1 MRIFKTTAL
10 IIGVIGMVLLT
21 GCVPWTGSCQVQAER
36 KDEHTVNADQVS
48 SFKIR
53 TSFGNIQ
60 LTGSESPQCH
70 VQANI
75 QAHACSLERAQQLAD
90 ATQVV
95 LDQDHNRLDLH
106 VDRPSLTHGESV
118 GVSFTIECPHTMIV
132 DGKTSYGNI
141 SIQNIQGRITAE
153 TSFGNLHVART
164 GLGGNPALDLQTS
177 YGNIEGQEIDTPDLK
192 AITSFANI
200 DLQGRA
206 QTYPLAQQVI
216 CQTGYGNVTCRG
228 LSAQHFKLNTSFAN
242 ATLQCGPQT
251 PADVQI
257 QVTSSYGN
265 VSCDLPENYAGS
277 VNLSTSFGDIYSAR
291 DVLTRGVHKNRLR
304 GTVGRG
310 NGQVECHS
318 SFGNVHL
325 K

>member
-1 MRIFKTTAL
+1 MRIIKTTAL
-10 IIGVIGMVLLT
+10 IIGLIGMVLLT

-36 KDEHTVNADQVS
+36 NEEHTINADQVS

-60 LTGSESPQCH
+60 LTGSESSQCH

-95 LDQDHNRLDLH
+95 LDQDQDRLDLY
-106 VDRPSLTHGESV
+106 VDKPSLTHGESV
-118 GVSFTIECPHTMIV
+118 GVSFTIECPQTMIV

-141 SIQNIQGRITAE
+141 SIQNIQGRITAK
-153 TSFGNLHVART
+153 TSFGNLHLGQTT
-164 GLGGNPALDLQTS
+164 GPLDLQTS
-177 YGNIEGQEIDTPDLK
+177 YGNIDGQEIDTPDLK

-200 DLQGRA
+200 DLQGHA

-216 CQTGYGNVTCRG
+216 CQTGYGNITCRR

-251 PADVQI
+251 PDDVHI
-257 QVTSSYGN
+257 QVTSSYGD

-277 VNLSTSFGDIYSAR
+277 VNLSTSFGQINTTR
-291 DVLTRGVHKNRLR
+291 DVLTRGVHNDRLR
-304 GTVGRG
+304 GTIGQG

-325 K
+325 R